1 MSPENAPSSLTI
13 PVASAPLD
21 LLPTAS
27 EKAFL
32 GSSVRTGK
40 PTSNPCSGT
49 VRSTIQTPRRRNHYE
64 RRLQIYLV
72 RQFRRLVDPLDA
84 SLIAIENGEDRSPET
99 LELLDAM
106 GLEAGITDLVL
117 LATGARAHW
126 IEIKLAKTDLH
137 AATDVRPNQQ
147 VIHNLLRYYRFQV
160 SVVRTADEF
169 WAIVD
174 AMQIHHLPRPPV
186 HEQLHLPVMR
196 RRRLKRPTAEA
207 A

>member
-1 MSPENAPSSLTI
+1 
-13 PVASAPLD
+13 
-21 LLPTAS
+21 
-27 EKAFL
+27 
-32 GSSVRTGK
+32 
-40 PTSNPCSGT
+40 
-49 VRSTIQTPRRRNHYE
+49 
-64 RRLQIYLV
+64 V